1 MIGIG
6 AVAQAPLLPFPHKRE
21 RQQPESAES

>member
-1 MIGIG
+1 MIGVG
-6 AVAQAPLLPFPHKRE
+6 ADAHARLLPFPHERE

>member
-1 MIGIG
+1 MIGIA
-6 AVAQAPLLPFPHKRE
+6 AVAHAPLLPFPHKRE

>member
-6 AVAQAPLLPFPHKRE
+6 ADAHAPLLPFPHERE

>member
-6 AVAQAPLLPFPHKRE
+6 AIARAPLLPFPHKRE